1 MKIKGLLTAAIIMTT
16 GSAMAQ
22 ERFIT
27 VASTTS
33 TEQSG
38 LFAHILP
45 IFTAK
50 SGITV
55 KVVAQGTGQALKTA
69 ERGDADVVL
78 VHDRVAED
86 KFVAAGFGIERQDV
100 MANDFVLVG
109 PATDP
114 AKIKGGKN
122 AKEAM
127 SKIAA
132 TKAAFVS
139 RGDNSGTHASEL
151 RFWKA
156 VNVDPKNL
164 PSYKESGTGMGET
177 LNIAAALDGYT
188 LADRGTWASFGNRR
202 NLTILVEGDVE
213 LFNPYGVIIVNPAR
227 HPNVKAKDGKIFA
240 DWLTS
245 AEGKTA
251 IASFKL
257 KGEQLFFPSGG
268 K

>member
-1 MKIKGLLTAAIIMTT
+1 
-16 GSAMAQ
+16 
-22 ERFIT
+22 
-27 VASTTS
+27 
-33 TEQSG
+33 
-38 LFAHILP
+38 
-45 IFTAK
+45 
-50 SGITV
+50 
-55 KVVAQGTGQALKTA
+55 
-69 ERGDADVVL
+69 VVL

-86 KFVAAGFGIERQDV
+86 KFVAAGFGIDRRDV

-109 PATDP
+109 PAADP

-127 SKIAA
+127 SKIATAKA
-132 TKAAFVS
+132 TFVS

-164 PSYKESGTGMGET
+164 SSYKESGTGMGET

-188 LADRGTWASFGNRR
+188 LADRGTWANFGNRR
-202 NLTILVEGDVE
+202 NLAILVEGDPE
-213 LFNPYGVIIVNPAR
+213 LFNPYGVILVNPAR
-227 HPNVKAKDGKIFA
+227 HPSVKAKDGKSFA

-245 AEGKTA
+245 TEGKAT
-251 IASFKL
+251 IASYKL
-257 KGEQLFFPSGG
+257 KGEQLFFPSGA

>member
-1 MKIKGLLTAAIIMTT
+1 MRITGFIAAALMLAA
-16 GSAMAQ
+16 GSAIAQ

-50 SGITV
+50 TGITV

-86 KFVAAGFGIERQDV
+86 KFVAAGFGVDRQDV

-109 PATDP
+109 PAGDP
-114 AKIKGGKN
+114 AKVKGGKN

-132 TKAAFVS
+132 AKAAFVS

-156 VNVDPKNL
+156 VNVDPKGL
-164 PSYKESGTGMGET
+164 SSYKESGTGMGET
-177 LNIAAALDGYT
+177 LNIAAAIDGYT

-202 NLTILVEGDVE
+202 NLVILVEGDPE
-213 LFNPYGVIIVNPAR
+213 LFNPYGVILVNPAR
-227 HPNVKAKDGKIFA
+227 HPSVKAKEGKIFA

-245 AEGKTA
+245 SEGRAA

-257 KGEQLFFPSGG
+257 KGEQLFFPSGT